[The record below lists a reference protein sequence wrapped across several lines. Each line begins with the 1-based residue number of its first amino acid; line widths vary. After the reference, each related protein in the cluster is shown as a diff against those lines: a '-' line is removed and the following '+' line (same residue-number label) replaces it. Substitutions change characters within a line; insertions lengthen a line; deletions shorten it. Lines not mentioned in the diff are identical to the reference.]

1 MSGVKGTVVG
11 FTRSDLYK
19 FNSYYTDIWAVQVP
33 PGYTLE
39 LFSDYHYG
47 GTSKKTFTGEL
58 DTDGSVKCQ
67 SLSTSWYVGSAKL
80 YNHRKKTFD
89 ELFTD

>member
-1 MSGVKGTVVG
+1 MEETGVVTTFGNSKCYGKTGALMSGTKGTVVG

-19 FNSYYTDIWAVQVP
+19 FNSYYKYIWAVQVP

-58 DTDGSVKCQ
+58 DTDGAVKC
-67 SLSTSWYVGSAKL
+67 
-80 YNHRKKTFD
+80 
-89 ELFTD
+89 